1 MEQNIPLSA
10 VNQVLGAI
18 GQAPVQVLEF
28 RNPEISYIYRILQ
41 ETTLEVQLEGWSFNT
56 EHNYRLTPDSEGTI
70 QYPFN
75 ALQMD
80 VSDGQVWR
88 TTDVVRRQGLLYDKL
103 NQSYTFKSPIEL
115 DFLWEVEYTDIPP
128 AAQNYIINRSKAK
141 AAQYLI
147 GDSNLVQM
155 MQKDEALA
163 RASLL
168 EHECNQGDYT
178 MFGTPRGTAYRS
190 YQPYQALVR

>member
-56 EHNYRLTPDSEGTI
+56 ELNYTLTPDFRGYI
-70 QYPFN
+70 IYPDN
-75 ALQMD
+75 VLSMD
-80 VSDGQVWR
+80 VSDGQIWR

-103 NQSYTFKSPIEL
+103 HQSYEWTGPVDIDFVWEIE
-115 DFLWEVEYTDIPP
+115 YSDIPP
-128 AAQNYIINRSKAK
+128 AATNYIINRSKAK
-141 AAQYLI
+141 AAQYLV

-155 MQKDEALA
+155 MQKDEALS

-178 MFGTPRGTAYRS
+178 MFGTPSGTAYRS
-190 YQPYQALVR
+190 YQPYQALAR

>member
-41 ETTLEVQLEGWSFNT
+41 ETTEEVQLEGWCFNT
-56 EHNYRLTPDSEGTI
+56 EQHYKLTPDSRGI
-70 QYPFN
+70 ISFPVN
-75 ALQMD
+75 VLQMD
-80 VSDGQVWR
+80 VSGGQVWR
-88 TTDVVRRQGLLYDKL
+88 TTDVVRRQGKLYDKMHHT
-103 NQSYTFKSPIEL
+103 YEFKGPIEL
-115 DFLWEVEYTDIPP
+115 DFVWNIEYEEIPP
-128 AAQNYIINRSKAK
+128 AAQNYIINRSKSK

-147 GDSNLVQM
+147 GDSNLVKM
-155 MQKDEALA
+155 MQKDEALS

-168 EHECNQGDYT
+168 EYECTQGDYT
-178 MFGTPRGTAYRS
+178 FFGTPQGTAYRS
-190 YQPYQALVR
+190 FQPYQALHR

>member
-41 ETTLEVQLEGWSFNT
+41 ETTLEVELEGWCFNT
-56 EHNYRLTPDSEGTI
+56 EHNYKLTPASDGTI
-70 QYPFN
+70 SFPVN

-80 VSDGQVWR
+80 VSEGQVWR
-88 TTDVVRRQGLLYDKL
+88 TTDVVRRQGKLYDKY
-103 NQSYTFKSPIEL
+103 NQSYVFKSPIRL
-115 DFLWEVEYTDIPP
+115 DFLWFIDYEDIPP
-128 AAQNYIINRSKAK
+128 AVQNYIVNRSKSK

-155 MQKDEALA
+155 MQKDESLS

-168 EHECNQGDYT
+168 EYECNQGDYT
-178 MFGTPRGTAYRS
+178 FFGTPRGTAYRS
-190 YQPYQALVR
+190 FQPYQALHR